1 MIAGGHPLGALALP
15 RPNCTKDLGHMAD
28 TALVTPPRTSMY
40 SRILIRLAAPLFLTL
55 LFPVAVGFHWPAP
68 ARWAI
73 LTTMTL
79 SWLGFAGWMAYSQ
92 RRRSPEQTKVMREQD
107 QLLTELRSFVSNEI
121 DGSRGEI
128 ERARELI
135 RQAVSGL
142 GGSFEAMN
150 RKSREQSQALAR
162 IVDRAGS
169 DGGAGV
175 DVARFAQHANSRME
189 QLVEA
194 LEQVS
199 GQSST
204 TVHHIDEMA
213 QHLDGIFAL
222 LEDVKSIA
230 DQTNLL
236 ALNAAIEAARAGEA
250 GRGFAVVADE
260 VRNLSERSTTF
271 NEQIRKLAHS
281 SKDAIA
287 KVRETVSHMAS
298 RDMDRSRE
306 ARAEAASMLDNVA
319 AINRSLEEGMRE
331 ISECGRAIDSSV
343 ADAVRALQF
352 EDIAAQA
359 LGGAHTHLDRL
370 TAINREAVGLQEL
383 LHRNGGALDSEL
395 IAALQRVGARL
406 REMRVEWERPPHKP
420 VAQQNM
426 GAGTVELF

>member
-1 MIAGGHPLGALALP
+1 
-15 RPNCTKDLGHMAD
+15 
-28 TALVTPPRTSMY
+28 MY
-40 SRILIRLAAPLFLTL
+40 SRIAIRLAAPLAMTL
-55 LFPVAVGFHWPAP
+55 LLVVALAFAWPNA
-68 ARWAI
+68 AIWAI
-73 LTTMTL
+73 LTTMVL
-79 SWLGFAGWMAYSQ
+79 SWLVFAYWSARSQ
-92 RRRSPEQTKVMREQD
+92 AQQLQQSPEQARVMREQD
-107 QLLTELRSFVSNEI
+107 QLLNELRSFVSNEV
-121 DGSRGEI
+121 DGSRSEI
-128 ERARELI
+128 ERARDLI

-142 GGSFEAMN
+142 GGSFDAMS
-150 RKSREQSQALAR
+150 RKSRQQSQALAR
-162 IVDRAGS
+162 IVDRTNEE
-169 DGGAGV
+169 GGAGGV
-175 DVARFAQHANSRME
+175 DVARFAQHASQRME

-199 GQSST
+199 GQSSN
-204 TVHHIDEMA
+204 TVQHIDQMA

-306 ARAEAASMLDNVA
+306 ARQEAATMLDNVA
-319 AINRSLEEGMRE
+319 AINASLGDGMRE

-343 ADAVRALQF
+343 AEAVRALQF
-352 EDIAAQA
+352 EDIATQA
-359 LGGAHTHLDRL
+359 LGGVHTHLDRL
-370 TAINREAVGLQEL
+370 TAINREAVALQEL
-383 LHRNGGALDSEL
+383 LHRSGGVLDGEL
-395 IAALQRVGARL
+395 ISALQRTGNRL

-420 VAQQNM
+420 VSQQSM

>member
-1 MIAGGHPLGALALP
+1 
-15 RPNCTKDLGHMAD
+15 
-28 TALVTPPRTSMY
+28 
-40 SRILIRLAAPLFLTL
+40 
-55 LFPVAVGFHWPAP
+55 WPA
-68 ARWAI
+68 ALRWAI

-79 SWLGFAGWMAYSQ
+79 SWLGFAWWTTRAQ
-92 RRRSPEQTKVMREQD
+92 AHRSPEHARVLREQD
-107 QLLTELRSFVSNEI
+107 QLLTELRNFVGNEI
-121 DGSRGEI
+121 EGSRGEV
-128 ERARELI
+128 ERARDLI
-135 RQAVSGL
+135 RQAVSSL
-142 GGSFEAMN
+142 GGSFDAMN
-150 RKSREQSQALAR
+150 RKSRQQSQALSR
-162 IVDRAGS
+162 IVDRAG
-169 DGGAGV
+169 DEGNAGL
-175 DVARFAQHANSRME
+175 DVARFAQHASHRME

-204 TVHHIDEMA
+204 TVQHIDQMA

-306 ARAEAASMLDNVA
+306 ARQEAAAMLDNVA
-319 AINRSLEEGMRE
+319 QINASLGDGMRE
-331 ISECGRAIDSSV
+331 VSECARSIDGSV
-343 ADAVRALQF
+343 AEAVRALQF
-352 EDIAAQA
+352 EDIATQA
-359 LGGAHTHLDRL
+359 LGGVHTHLDRL
-370 TAINREAVGLQEL
+370 TAINREAVALQEL
-383 LHRNGGALDSEL
+383 LHRNGGVFDEE
-395 IAALQRVGARL
+395 IATALQRTGSRL
-406 REMRVEWERPPHKP
+406 RELRSEWERPPHKP
-420 VAQQNM
+420 VAQQSM

>member
-1 MIAGGHPLGALALP
+1 
-15 RPNCTKDLGHMAD
+15 
-28 TALVTPPRTSMY
+28 MY
-40 SRILIRLAAPLFLTL
+40 PRILIRLAAPLALTL
-55 LFPVAVGFHWPAP
+55 LLILAFALEWPA
-68 ARWAI
+68 ALRWAI
-73 LTTMTL
+73 LTTQTL
-79 SWLGFAGWMAYSQ
+79 SWLRFAWWTGRSQ
-92 RRRSPEQTKVMREQD
+92 PQPSAEHHRILREQD
-107 QLLTELRSFVSNEI
+107 QLLTELRAFVGNEI
-121 DGSRGEI
+121 DGSRSEV
-128 ERARELI
+128 ERARDLI

-142 GGSFEAMN
+142 GSSFDAMN
-150 RKSREQSQALAR
+150 RKSRQQNQALAR
-162 IVDRAGS
+162 IVDRTSDEGSAGL
-169 DGGAGV
+169 
-175 DVARFAQHANSRME
+175 DVARFAQHASHQME

-204 TVHHIDEMA
+204 TVQHIDQMA

-298 RDMDRSRE
+298 RDMDRSRD
-306 ARAEAASMLDNVA
+306 ARIEAASMVENVA
-319 AINRSLEEGMRE
+319 QINASLGEGMRE
-331 ISECGRAIDSSV
+331 VSDCARAIDSSV
-343 ADAVRALQF
+343 AEAVRALQF
-352 EDIAAQA
+352 EDIATQA
-359 LGGAHTHLDRL
+359 LGGVHVHLDRL
-370 TAINREAVGLQEL
+370 NAINREAMALQEL
-383 LHRNGGALDSEL
+383 IHRTGGAANDEL
-395 IAALQRVGARL
+395 ASALQRTGTRL
-406 REMRVEWERPPHKP
+406 RELRNEWERPPHKP
-420 VAQQNM
+420 VTQQSM

>member
-1 MIAGGHPLGALALP
+1 
-15 RPNCTKDLGHMAD
+15 
-28 TALVTPPRTSMY
+28 MY
-40 SRILIRLAAPLFLTL
+40 SRIAIRLAAPLVLTL
-55 LFPVAVGFHWPAP
+55 LVVVAAALSWPSA
-68 ARWAI
+68 ALWAI
-73 LTTMTL
+73 LTTMVL
-79 SWLGFAGWMAYSQ
+79 SWLVFAWWSVHSQ
-92 RRRSPEQTKVMREQD
+92 AQRSPEHAKVLKEQD
-107 QLLTELRSFVSNEI
+107 QLLNELRNFVSNEI
-121 DGSRGEI
+121 DGSRSEI

-135 RQAVSGL
+135 RQAVGGL
-142 GGSFEAMN
+142 GGSFDAMS
-150 RKSREQSQALAR
+150 RKSRQQSQALAR
-162 IVDRAGS
+162 IVDRAG
-169 DGGAGV
+169 DEGGGGV
-175 DVARFAQHANSRME
+175 DVARFAQNASHQME

-199 GQSST
+199 GQSSN
-204 TVHHIDEMA
+204 TVQHIDQMA

-287 KVRETVSHMAS
+287 KVRETVTHMAS

-306 ARAEAASMLDNVA
+306 ARLEAASMLDSVA
-319 AINRSLEEGMRE
+319 AINASLGDGMRE
-331 ISECGRAIDSSV
+331 ISECGRAIDGSV
-343 ADAVRALQF
+343 AEAVRALQF
-352 EDIAAQA
+352 EDIATQA

-370 TAINREAVGLQEL
+370 GAINREAVALQEL
-383 LHRNGGALDSEL
+383 LHRNGGVFDGEMVS
-395 IAALQRVGARL
+395 ALQRTGSRL

-420 VAQQNM
+420 VSQQSM